1 MTALAARLRPRLARL
16 VEPDADLLARFV
28 ASRDDD
34 AFSALVRRHGPA
46 VLAVCR
52 RLTRDPHLADDAFQ
66 GVFLVLAR
74 RAAHVRRDTP
84 LAAWLYGVAV
94 RTARKAAVRTF
105 RRHDRETLMADLP
118 DVPDCT
124 AEPFYPDAARVV
136 MEEVNRLSAKYRAA
150 VVLCELEGRPRTAA
164 ARDLGVAEGTLSSR
178 LAVARKQLAARLR
191 DRGLAPAVLAAVA
204 AERAAAVVRT
214 PVSFTPRARELA
226 EAAMRSGQAWWCG
239 IGAAAAVVVAAGLV
253 AGQERP
259 APQPAPPPAPVR
271 APAAADQSQ
280 LIVGMMGEV
289 RYLTPAGKE
298 VTRLTDDAV
307 ARSGPFVVPPRE
319 AAERAQLN
327 FAGRPTPDGRLP
339 ICHLGQVWLVRPGTP
354 VAFEPTRL
362 GYSPNVPP
370 PYLVAWSPD
379 GKRAIARHNHG
390 SVLGGDLIVHT
401 VDEIAPTGAT
411 ERLSLPTD
419 HQVTDWSA
427 DGARFLT
434 VKRERRLRLKGFESY
449 ATLCRVSRDG
459 KAVEVLAPKTEGV
472 QQAAFAPDGKR
483 VAYLRSTA
491 DGGIEAVVLDLATR
505 DRRVA
510 LREVGEKNRL
520 VNPVAVRWAPDG
532 TRIGYAF
539 GIQAAVITAGD
550 RPEFGMRVVTCA
562 AAGGDRRE
570 VFALDTTA
578 ADRTAGFT
586 VFDWR

>member
-16 VEPDADLLARFV
+16 AESDTDLLARFV

-34 AFSALVRRHGPA
+34 AFSTLVRRHGPA

-52 RLTRDPHLADDAFQ
+52 RLTRDRHLADDAFQ
-66 GVFLVLAR
+66 AVFLVLAR
-74 RAAHVRRDTP
+74 RATHVRRGEP

-94 RTARKAAVRTF
+94 RTARKAAARAARRREVRVAT
-105 RRHDRETLMADLP
+105 
-118 DVPDCT
+118 DVPARP
-124 AEPFYPDAARVV
+124 AEPFDPDAALAVL
-136 MEEVNRLSAKYRAA
+136 EEVDRLSARYRAA
-150 VVLCELEGRPRTAA
+150 VVLCELEGRSRAAA
-164 ARDLGVAEGTLSSR
+164 ARELGIAEGTLSSR
-178 LAVARKQLAARLR
+178 LAAARK
-191 DRGLAPAVLAAVA
+191 VLAAVA

-226 EAAMRSGQAWWCG
+226 EAAMRSGHAWWCG
-239 IGAAAAVVVAAGLV
+239 IGAATAVVVAAGLV
-253 AGQERP
+253 SGQERP
-259 APQPAPPPAPVR
+259 VPQPAPPPAPVR
-271 APAAADQSQ
+271 APAAADRSQ

-298 VTRLTDDAV
+298 VTRLTNDAV

-319 AAERAQLN
+319 AAEQAQLN

-370 PYLVAWSPD
+370 PYLVVWSPD

-390 SVLGGDLIVHT
+390 SVFGGDLIIHT

-411 ERLSLPTD
+411 ERLSLPAG
-419 HQVTDWSA
+419 HNVVDWSA
-427 DGARFLT
+427 DGAWFLT
-434 VKRERRLRLKGFESY
+434 WKSERRLRLLKGFESY
-449 ATLCRVSRDG
+449 ATLYRVSRDG
-459 KAVEVLAPKTEGV
+459 KTVEELAPKTEGV

-483 VAYLRSTA
+483 VAYVRPTA
-491 DGGIEAVVLDLATR
+491 DGGIEVVVLDAGA
-505 DRRVA
+505 RRVA
-510 LREVGEKNRL
+510 AAEPGGVNRVL
-520 VNPVAVRWAPDG
+520 SPACVRWSPDG

-539 GIQAAVITAGD
+539 GVLTAGD
-550 RPEFGMRVVTCA
+550 RPGFGMRVVTCA

-570 VFALDTTA
+570 AFTLDTTPG
-578 ADRTAGFT
+578 DRTAGFA